1 MNKLFFTV
9 IALLAAGHIYAQS
22 EFKVRLMPQFAFGG
36 YNTVSN
42 PNHTGTRFSLSRDL
56 KAEHV

>member
-1 MNKLFFTV
+1 MKKIFFTIV
-9 IALLAAGHIYAQS
+9 ALLAFGQIYAQS

-42 PNHTGTRFSLSRDL
+42 PNHTDTRFSLSRDL